1 MGGGDIPVINVK
13 KEVDKRLAN
22 VKEGIRVTISVS
34 NVGRASA
41 HDVEIKDSIP
51 EGLKTVGVTGEA
63 LKVKTI
69 GPQGT
74 YVHSY
79 EVTSDKARRYSLPQA
94 TVKYYRKG
102 GLFKGKS
109 HYAKSSGRPSV
120 SFVNAK
126 IHHIPLEIGFKTTF
140 DNPSRMGISVSR
152 RVEIV
157 NKRGK
162 VVESIKEEAVTVK
175 PNTKQVLRDE
185 WAVPN
190 DVARGRYKAR
200 AIIEY
205 EAKGEKRKI
214 IRETSFPV

>member
-1 MGGGDIPVINVK
+1 MGGEDIPVIKVK
-13 KEVDKRLAN
+13 KEIDNRLAN
-22 VKEGIRVTISVS
+22 VNQDVQVTISVS
-34 NVGRASA
+34 NAGRAAA

-51 EGLKTVGVTGEA
+51 EGLKSVGVAGEA

-69 GPQGT
+69 GPKGT

-79 EVTSDKARRYSLPQA
+79 KVTSNKARRYSLPQA

-126 IHHIPLEIGFKTTF
+126 IDHIPLEICFKTTF

-157 NKRGK
+157 NKKGK
-162 VVESIKEEAVTVK
+162 VVESIKKEAVRVK
-175 PNTKQVLRDE
+175 PNTKQVLRDK
-185 WAVPN
+185 WAVPGG
-190 DVARGRYKAR
+190 VARGRFKAR

-214 IRETSFPV
+214 IRETSFPL